1 MRRPWIAVLA
11 LLVVRSA
18 RAGDDPAAPQPPKTY
33 EFWTQDELQRIDRGL
48 EVLNLDRKDLGFQKR
63 PIDDPFRLEV
73 VNRILDDPLSI
84 GDEAEGWDRVARKG
98 DAGRLLHKA
107 SGLLPPRH
115 GSRWTNSPALTSQVV
130 PEAVLEEIRGV
141 LGACRAS
148 GGIVTDKLGLD
159 AEKVLRKAYRT
170 QVEAP
175 PGTPQE
181 MTDDAFLKAARAGD
195 VPALCFWADLVL
207 RQTEEL
213 VDALR
218 AHPFEVP
225 KEGLRYVTDSGVVVI
240 TGAGDDVHDE
250 GDDVVLVIDVG
261 GNDTWVR
268 GASASGKRPVSV
280 CIDLGGDDHWGTG
293 RDLSCAGALGGI
305 AVQWDAG
312 KGSDVYTGGHC
323 SCGAAIFGVSVLVDE
338 GGDDVYRCKDFG
350 CGAGAFGVGILLDKG
365 GNDLYH
371 ADLYGEGFAST
382 WGCGVLVDL
391 AGNDVYDAGGVHDD
405 APLHRDRTQ
414 SLSQGFAIGMR
425 PDASGGVGV
434 LVDVAGNDR
443 YLADIYGQGASYWFS
458 LGLLIDDDGNDT
470 YLCGH
475 YGQGTGIH
483 LSAGM
488 LLDRAGQDLYYTQY
502 GVGIGGAHD
511 YSVGVLVDRGG
522 DDHYCGSGGS
532 QGGALTNSVARL
544 VDDGGDDG
552 YTAVHRG
559 SSHGSAA
566 PARDTGG
573 IGLLLDAGGAD
584 VYSEPLKDGKVWTDG
599 LVGAGIDDPTPP
611 GAAPAADPMGAAIT
625 KEAATAAVDKDGR
638 VAGPDGKPV
647 DDLDKLWDVAKRWQV
662 GDERVIGPIAR
673 ARLVALGGP
682 ALERAVSRL
691 GTKEGL
697 EFEAAQALLK
707 EFPREKVLPRV
718 IEASHAKEVPTRK
731 GALRI
736 LGTLADPAAETR
748 LVEMLDDRD
757 VRPFVL
763 RALAALKKAPPEVAK
778 YLTAAKEP
786 EGVAA
791 AVCLGAAGGGPAIA
805 ALVGALS
812 PSTPFPVRTAAEEQ
826 LSHLG
831 DAAVP
836 ALTTAAHDAKSVRER
851 RSALRALGGT
861 KSPRAAAPVIAALVD
876 TDRWI
881 RLSAHQAAERLLRDL
896 AKDAP
901 ADLSSA
907 LEAQRARETDPLLQR
922 LLR

>member
-1 MRRPWIAVLA
+1 MRKAWIAAFA
-11 LLVVRSA
+11 LLMVRPA
-18 RAGDDPAAPQPPKTY
+18 RAGDDPAAPRPSKTS
-33 EFWTQDELQRIDRGL
+33 EFWTADELERIDRGL
-48 EVLNLDRKDLGFQKR
+48 EMLNLDRRDLGFQKR
-63 PIDDPFRLEV
+63 PIDDPFRLPV

-84 GDEAEGWDRVARKG
+84 GDEAERWDRAARTGDPDQLLMQAQVLEVAFGG
-98 DAGRLLHKA
+98 DHIV
-107 SGLLPPRH
+107 PRPKIE
-115 GSRWTNSPALTSQVV
+115 SAAL
-130 PEAVLEEIRGV
+130 PEAVRVEIADTLGFLGDLNLPRRWTPEV
-141 LGACRAS
+141 LA
-148 GGIVTDKLGLD
+148 
-159 AEKVLRKAYRT
+159 KALRT
-170 QVEAP
+170 QVEKP
-175 PGTPQE
+175 ETPFPGKE
-181 MTDDAFLKAARAGD
+181 IGDEEFLAAARAD
-195 VPALCFWADLVL
+195 FLPRLDFDADILLERVTRLVRTL
-207 RQTEEL
+207 REAGTL
-213 VDALR
+213 V
-218 AHPFEVP
+218 VP
-225 KEGLRYVTDSGVVVI
+225 KEGLRFVTESGTAVI
-240 TGAGDDVHDE
+240 SGLGDDVHDE

-268 GASASGKRPVSV
+268 GASASGKRPASV
-280 CIDLGGDDHWGTG
+280 CIDLDGNDHWGTG
-293 RDLSCAGALGGI
+293 HDLSCAGALGGI
-305 AVQWDAG
+305 AIQWDAG
-312 KGSDVYTGGHC
+312 KGNDVYTGGHC

-350 CGAGAFGVGILLDKG
+350 CGAGAFGGGILLDEG

-382 WGCGVLVDL
+382 WGCGVLVDM
-391 AGNDVYDAGGVHDD
+391 AGNDVYDAGGVHSD

-414 SLSQGFAIGMR
+414 SLSQGFSIGMR
-425 PDASGGVGV
+425 PDASGGIGV

-443 YLADIYGQGASYWFS
+443 YLCDIYGQGASYWFS

-488 LLDRAGQDLYYTQY
+488 LLDRAGQDLYYTEY

-532 QGGALTNSVARL
+532 QGGALTNSVALL

-599 LVGAGIDDPTPP
+599 LVGAGIDDETPP

-625 KEAATAAVDKDGR
+625 KEAATAAVDRDGR
-638 VAGPDGKPV
+638 VPGPDGKPV
-647 DDLDKLWDVAKRWQV
+647 DDLDKLWGIAKRWQV

-673 ARLVALGGP
+673 ARLVALGEP
-682 ALERAVSRL
+682 ALARAVERL

-697 EFEAAQALLK
+697 EFEAALALLK
-707 EFPREKVLPRV
+707 EFPRARVVPRV
-718 IEASHAKEVPTRK
+718 IEATRAKDVPTRK

-736 LGTLADPAAETR
+736 LGALADPAAEPR
-748 LVEMLDDRD
+748 LIEMLADDE
-757 VRPFVL
+757 VRRYTL
-763 RALAALKKAPPEVAK
+763 GALAALKRAPPEVAK
-778 YLTAAKEP
+778 YLAAAKEP

-791 AVCLGAAGGGPAIA
+791 AVCLGAAGGDDAIA

-812 PSTPFPVRTAAEEQ
+812 PATSFPVRTAAEEQ

-831 DAAVP
+831 GAAVP
-836 ALTTAAHDAKSVRER
+836 ALARAAREAKSARER
-851 RSALRALGGT
+851 RSALRALSGT
-861 KSPRAAAPVIAALVD
+861 KSPRATAAVIAALPD
-876 TDRWI
+876 PDRWI
-881 RLSAHQAAERLLRDL
+881 RFSARQAAERLLRELPKEDS
-896 AKDAP
+896 
-901 ADLSSA
+901 ADLSAA
-907 LEAQRARETDPLLQR
+907 LEAQRARETDPLVRR
-922 LLR
+922 LSR